1 MKNPCWQCPKRE
13 IGCHSKCGD
22 YLLFHQEREMIRQRR
37 HMIGELH
44 GMSRELVKNLRRKSL
59 QAR

>member
-13 IGCHSKCGD
+13 IGCHSECGD
-22 YLLFHQEREMIRQRR
+22 YFLFHQEREMIRQRR
-37 HMIGELH
+37 RMISELH
-44 GMSRELVKNLRRKSL
+44 CMSKELIKNLRRKSL